1 MIIVDKDRYDK
12 GIRYRV
18 VEDTG
23 SIFYFDEGLTKDRQ
37 KAYINRGRT
46 VDKIVPDR
54 KVVQT

>member
-23 SIFYFDEGLTKDRQ
+23 SIFYFDKGLTEDRQ
-37 KAYINRGRT
+37 KKYINRGRT
-46 VDKIVPDR
+46 VDW
-54 KVVQT
+54 VVAE